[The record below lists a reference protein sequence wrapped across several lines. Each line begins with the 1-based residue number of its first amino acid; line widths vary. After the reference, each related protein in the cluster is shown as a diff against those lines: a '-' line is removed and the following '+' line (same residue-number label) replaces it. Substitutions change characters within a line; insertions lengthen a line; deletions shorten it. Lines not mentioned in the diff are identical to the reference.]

1 MQTLFFNLFWEFST
15 FVITEIIEN
24 IISDWTE
31 YKISKSQRWTKT
43 ARPI

>member
-1 MQTLFFNLFWEFST
+1 MQTLFFDLFLEFST

-31 YKISKSQRWTKT
+31 YKILKSQRLTKT